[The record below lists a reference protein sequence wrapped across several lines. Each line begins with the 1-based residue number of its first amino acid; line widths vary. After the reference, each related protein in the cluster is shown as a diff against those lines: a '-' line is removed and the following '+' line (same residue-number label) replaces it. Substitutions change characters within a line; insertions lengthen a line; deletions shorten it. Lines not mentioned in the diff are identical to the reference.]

1 MAQTKATE
9 KPQADAPQPTSAEE
23 TARREVRILDNE
35 MAGEVQAHIVR
46 MVQSG
51 AETITGSEVTLQQ
64 SAAQAIRGQRVEMRQ
79 SGAQLVEGQQ
89 VTLSQSGT
97 LALRA
102 DTVTIAQGGAAVVTA
117 QEAKLNN
124 SQALAVIGQQH
135 LVASWFQY
143 EITQDY
149 PYISV
154 IFDDQYGYLIHGS
167 ISSQKCMSELRL

>member
-64 SAAQAIRGQRVEMRQ
+64 SAAQAIRG
-79 SGAQLVEGQQ
+79 
-89 VTLSQSGT
+89 
-97 LALRA
+97 
-102 DTVTIAQGGAAVVTA
+102 
-117 QEAKLNN
+117 LNN
-124 SQALAVIGQQH
+124 SQALAVIGQHVDVTRGRTVLLLGREVQGQVDTVLDH
-135 LVASWFQY
+135 RSALLLGLGIGVGLGLLS
-143 EITQDY
+143 
-149 PYISV
+149 
-154 IFDDQYGYLIHGS
+154 LI
-167 ISSQKCMSELRL
+167 KALLFRRRSE